1 MENKPAE
8 PVILKADNAKDA
20 VTFFYDL
27 LSNER
32 NRFEQASMSFFEFG
46 KNATITL
53 TKLIEENEKLKAENE
68 SLNK

>member
-1 MENKPAE
+1 MDNKPAE

-32 NRFEQASMSFFEFG
+32 NRFEFG

-68 SLNK
+68 SLKK

>member
-46 KNATITL
+46 KNAIATL
-53 TKLIEENEKLKAENE
+53 AKLIEENEKLKAENE
-68 SLNK
+68 SLKK